1 MGDDSQ
7 TRRDLVMRSAIF
19 ASLVLAAGVTSFG
32 ASACDTRDVYNQKIF
47 ELLDKYNN
55 EIVKANDA
63 FARENLSVVRIVYTD
78 GKHFPRGYFPGY
90 FYTDAG
96 VRYQNWTAWNAAV
109 NAAVSNYSNDAKAA
123 YNNACL
129 FW

>member
-1 MGDDSQ
+1 MSVKPKK
-7 TRRDLVMRSAIF
+7 DLVVRSAIL
-19 ASLVLAAGVTSFG
+19 ASLVLASGVISFD
-32 ASACDTRDVYNQKIF
+32 ASACDTRDVYNQKISG
-47 ELLDKYNN
+47 LLDKYNN

-63 FARENLSVVRIVYTD
+63 YARENTAAVKVVYTD
-78 GKHFPRGYFPGY
+78 GRHFPREYFPGY

-96 VRYQNWTAWNAAV
+96 LRYQNWEAWKAAV
-109 NAAVSNYSNDAKAA
+109 NAAVSNYSNEAKTA